1 MTCSCYVVVEEA
13 PSGVV
18 GVVFARGGTG
28 LFRVYEWPLLL
39 LLVLP
44 LLSLERFVGVFD
56 ASMLDI
62 FRKNSVHES
71 PGVPMLLILEVS
83 GSDGSYLY

>member
-1 MTCSCYVVVEEA
+1 MDLCHPTQASVTK
-13 PSGVV
+13 SN
-18 GVVFARGGTG
+18 TI
-28 LFRVYEWPLLL
+28 L
-39 LLVLP
+39 LLVSP
-44 LLSLERFVGVFD
+44 LSLERFVGVFD

-71 PGVPMLLILEVS
+71 PGVPILLILEVS